1 MKIAI
6 ITLPLHVNYGGLLQA
21 YALKSVLEGMDNEVT
36 VLDPKD
42 KMPLPLWWKAPA
54 IYLKRALLNLVNK
67 GKGPEVFREL
77 RARRDFPVISANT
90 GRFVAEYINPRVIKD
105 YDEIEEEFDAFV
117 VGSDQV
123 WRPRY
128 FGKIEN
134 AFLDFTSE
142 WDVLRISYAA
152 SFGTDELEYEYAGLE
167 ECSRLLQ
174 RFDAVSV
181 REDSA
186 VKICDEWFSYKG
198 AVQVL
203 DPVMLLSAQ
212 TYLDMA
218 AKDPFKPAEGKI
230 ITYMLDKHNNTGN
243 ISEFVS
249 KVTGNSIYDIS
260 VNPGNPAI
268 PVQDRVVPP
277 VERWIAS
284 IANSSFV
291 ITDSFPV
298 CVLSILFHKPFLV
311 IANSA
316 RGLPRISSLL
326 RLFGLDSR
334 LVQGIDPEDDGQGW
348 LLEIDWDSVD
358 KALEE
363 QRKLSVDFLKR
374 SIERRSEDE

>member
-1 MKIAI
+1 MKLAI

-21 YALKSVLEGMDNEVT
+21 YALKSVLEGRENEVT
-36 VLDPKD
+36 VLDLRG
-42 KMPLPLWWKAPA
+42 KMPLPLWSKAPA
-54 IYLKRALLNLVNK
+54 IYLTRAVLNLVKK

-77 RARRDFPVISANT
+77 RARREFPVISANT
-90 GRFVAEYINPRVIKD
+90 GRFVADYINPRVIKD

-123 WRPRY
+123 WRPKY

-134 AFLDFTSE
+134 AFLDFTSD

-152 SFGTDELEYEYAGLE
+152 SFGTDELEYEYARLE
-167 ECSRLLQ
+167 ECSRLLH

-186 VKICDEWFSYKG
+186 VRFCDEWFSYPG

-203 DPVMLLSAQ
+203 DPVMLLPAR

-218 AKDPFKPAEGKI
+218 AKEPFYPAEGKVV
-230 ITYMLDKHNNTGN
+230 TYMLDKHNNTRN
-243 ISEFVS
+243 LAEFVR
-249 KVTGNSIYDIS
+249 KVTGHSIYDVS

-268 PVQDRVVPP
+268 PARDRVVPP
-277 VERWIAS
+277 LERWIAA

-291 ITDSFPV
+291 ITDSFHV

-311 IANSA
+311 IANSV

-334 LVQGIDPEDDGQGW
+334 LVQGIDPEDDVQGC
-348 LLEIDWDSVD
+348 LLEVEWEAIDKV
-358 KALEE
+358 LEE
-363 QRKLSVDFLKR
+363 QRKLSFDFLKR
-374 SIERRSEDE
+374 SLERRNENE

>member
-36 VLDPKD
+36 VLDPKE

-181 REDSA
+181 REDAA

-291 ITDSFPV
+291 ITDSFHV

-311 IANSA
+311 IANSV

-326 RLFGLDSR
+326 RLFGLESR

-348 LLEIDWDSVD
+348 LLEMDWENVE
-358 KALEE
+358 KVLEE
-363 QRKLSVDFLKR
+363 QRNLSFEFLKR
-374 SIERRSEDE
+374 SIERRNENE

>member
-21 YALKSVLEGMDNEVT
+21 YALKSILEGMDNEVT
-36 VLDPKD
+36 VLDPKE

-230 ITYMLDKHNNTGN
+230 VTYMLDKHNNTGN

-260 VNPGNPAI
+260 VNPGNPAM

-291 ITDSFPV
+291 ITDSFHV

-311 IANSA
+311 IANSV

-326 RLFGLDSR
+326 RLFGLESR

-348 LLEIDWDSVD
+348 LLEMDWENVE
-358 KALEE
+358 KVLEE
-363 QRKLSVDFLKR
+363 QRNLSFEFLKR
-374 SIERRSEDE
+374 SIERRNENE

>member
-291 ITDSFPV
+291 ITDSFHV

-311 IANSA
+311 IANSV

-326 RLFGLDSR
+326 RLFGLESR

-348 LLEIDWDSVD
+348 LLEMDWENVE
-358 KALEE
+358 KVLEE
-363 QRKLSVDFLKR
+363 QRNLSFEFLKR
-374 SIERRSEDE
+374 SIERRNENE